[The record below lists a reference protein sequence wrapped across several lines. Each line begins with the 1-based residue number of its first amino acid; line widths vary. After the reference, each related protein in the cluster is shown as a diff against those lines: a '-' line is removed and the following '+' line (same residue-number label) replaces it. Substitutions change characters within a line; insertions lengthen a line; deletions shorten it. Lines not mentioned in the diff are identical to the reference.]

1 MCQPLVLSLVLESHY
16 WSLHDKKKFL
26 YLEHNLLVVGRI
38 HFSTTR
44 NCAIP
49 VILFSNEPYRAII
62 LAFKEC
68 SYSFNS

>member
-1 MCQPLVLSLVLESHY
+1 M
-16 WSLHDKKKFL
+16 KKKIP
-26 YLEHNLLVVGRI
+26 YLEHNLLVAGRI

-44 NCAIP
+44 NCTIP
-49 VILFSNEPYRAII
+49 EILFSNEPYRAII